1 MSANSSTNW
10 FERHPRKA
18 KWLVFGVCFLFVEL
32 TCRALVFAGLLH
44 HETYPTTSQPT
55 FWAYIDPVV
64 GMWRYPN
71 ATLHHQTECIDEVY
85 RTNSAGA
92 RDPDRSLASDA
103 PRRVVVLGDS
113 MAEGHG
119 VARGERVTD
128 LLEARTGIE
137 HLNFATS
144 GSFGTIQQWLYYRE
158 YARQYEHS
166 DVFVFILPANDFE
179 DNDID
184 NWNKSL
190 YRPYVRR
197 QDQTF
202 EIYYPVE
209 FEERNMQPRST
220 FKIVKHTLENN
231 IYALN
236 ALRHGLHVFKERTT
250 EGQPLIPLPEMPSYL
265 DYSAEDLEVM
275 LFALDQIAQLA
286 DDRNVY
292 LFSIPVESDVDAA
305 RQDSYTFGLIERL
318 NDFAAA
324 RENVRF
330 LDLLPG
336 FVDYADA
343 SQTPFVEFT
352 LGCNKHWSILGNKVV
367 ADVVYEFVYAD

>member
-1 MSANSSTNW
+1 MTDEVSASW

-18 KWLVFGVCFLFVEL
+18 RWLVFGICFLFVEL
-32 TCRALVFAGLLH
+32 TCRLLVSAGLLH

-92 RDPDRSLASDA
+92 RDPERRLESIA

-128 LLEARTGIE
+128 LLEERTGIE
-137 HLNFATS
+137 HLNFGTS

-158 YARQYEHS
+158 YASQYDHS
-166 DVFVFILPANDFE
+166 DVFVFILPANDFA

-184 NWNKSL
+184 QWKKSL
-190 YRPYVRR
+190 YRPYLRK
-197 QDQTF
+197 QDGTF
-202 EIYYPVE
+202 EVYYPVE
-209 FEERNMQPRST
+209 FENRNMQPRSL

-231 IYALN
+231 IYVLN
-236 ALRHGLHVFKERTT
+236 ALRHGLHVFKEKTT
-250 EGQPLIPLPEMPSYL
+250 SGQPLIPLPEMPSYL
-265 DYSAEDLEVM
+265 DYSPTDLEVM
-275 LFALDQIAQLA
+275 LYALEQIALLA
-286 DDRNVY
+286 GERNVY
-292 LFSIPVESDVDAA
+292 LFSIPVESDADAA
-305 RQDSYTFGLIERL
+305 RLDGYSFALIDRL
-318 NDFAAA
+318 SEFAAQ
-324 RENVRF
+324 RDNVSF

-336 FVDYADA
+336 FLDYTRAE
-343 SQTPFVEFT
+343 QTPFVELT
-352 LGCNKHWSILGNKVV
+352 LGCNKHWSILGNEVV
-367 ADVVYEFVYAD
+367 ADAVYEFVYAD